1 MAYYLSMENK
11 TSLKEARTKFNLSQM
26 QAASVLNIPIRT
38 FIRYEVNE
46 EYGDKLKREVMIRN
60 LNDKF
65 EITNDKGII
74 SLKEIKEVI
83 PKVIEEKYK
92 GQINFCYLFG
102 SYAKGYATGKSDVDF
117 LVSTSLT
124 GLHFVGIAE
133 EFRAVLCDKKIDL
146 VKFEH
151 QKDNLELL
159 FEIMKDGIRIY

>member
-1 MAYYLSMENK
+1 MAYYLSMKNK
-11 TSLKEARTKFNLSQM
+11 TSLKETRTKFNLSQM

-92 GQINFCYLFG
+92 DQINFCYLFG

-124 GLHFVGIAE
+124 GLDFVGVTEA
-133 EFRAVLCDKKIDL
+133 FRAVLYDKKIDL